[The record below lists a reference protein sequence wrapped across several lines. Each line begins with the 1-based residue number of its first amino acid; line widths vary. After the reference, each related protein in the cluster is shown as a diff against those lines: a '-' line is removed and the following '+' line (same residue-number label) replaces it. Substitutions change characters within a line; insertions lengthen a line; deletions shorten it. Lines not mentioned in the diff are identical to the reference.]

1 MTARK
6 PPQQPIGYSI
16 KDFIERKEFNVPQ
29 FQRRYDWTES
39 HIRDMW
45 EDLTT
50 HVLVLRG
57 NSPNQTHYF
66 GNSIVW
72 KNKGVHELI
81 DGQQRTL
88 TFLALIAA
96 LRDLFKAREMLEEE
110 IQARN
115 LLWDYR
121 GKHSYIHTDNTL
133 DEPKLQE
140 MINPNFE
147 CNPMA
152 LSLSRIHKAYS
163 WFKEYLNEEYDKELK
178 HNQGD
183 IEKTNQAAT
192 NWYYDI
198 LDHSHISAVTCDT
211 LDEAFTMFKAH
222 NSRGLDL
229 NASDMVKVE
238 LMSFMKQRNVDM
250 NEFTTLWTKL
260 DERCNQKPSEIGY
273 MLGDFYKAKTGKMI
287 SSSGLLKHWSAMLDH
302 ETLTAPRW
310 GRVILQQLYD
320 FSAVWSHYYYKIDGN
335 DSHNDLV
342 DMRVSNQLAPMIA
355 AWKGSGSGILQKA
368 FVADLV
374 SCIEYVHIHAKLAG
388 MIDSNSLKKAYVDW
402 ANWMWK
408 AGNPA
413 DVITR
418 IKQNA
423 RTFKVGTKETFKTNL
438 RHRTDLNTAQARFI
452 LRKTEGLKTPGLSA
466 TKMNHVEH
474 IVPNAYKSN
483 PEWDHI
489 KWDEHTI
496 KLNNLGN
503 LTLLLDKTNMSIGN
517 KGWSIKEPAL
527 SSSDLR
533 INKDIVAKAHTQWT
547 DSTINSRC
555 NELASYLYDNLKIR
569 GE

>member
-1 MTARK
+1 MTTRK

-16 KDFIERKEFNVPQ
+16 KDFIERKKFNVPQ
-29 FQRRYDWTES
+29 FQRRYDWTET

-50 HVLVLRG
+50 HVLVLQG
-57 NSPNQTHYF
+57 KNPNQTHYF

-72 KNKGVHELI
+72 KHEGVHELI

-96 LRDLFKAREMLEEE
+96 LRDLFKEKEMLEEE

-121 GKHSYIHTDNTL
+121 GKHSYIHTANSL
-133 DEPKLQE
+133 DEPKLQD

-152 LSLSRIHKAYS
+152 LSLPRLHKAYT
-163 WFKEYLNEEYDKELK
+163 WFKEYLYEEYDKELK

-183 IEKTNQAAT
+183 IEKTKAAAT

-211 LDEAFTMFKAH
+211 MDEAFTMFKAH

-229 NASDMVKVE
+229 NASDMVKVA
-238 LMSFMKQRNVDM
+238 LMSFMKKRGVTSD
-250 NEFTTLWTKL
+250 EFMTLWTKL
-260 DERCNQKPSEIGY
+260 DERCNEKPQEIGY
-273 MLGDFYKAKTGKMI
+273 MLGDFYKSRGGNMI
-287 SSSGLLKHWSAMLDH
+287 SSTGLLKHWSAMLEH
-302 ETLTAPRW
+302 NSLKAQKS
-310 GRVILQQLYD
+310 GRIILKQLDD
-320 FSAVWSHYYYKIDGN
+320 FSEVWSHYYYKIDGN

-355 AWKGSGSGILQKA
+355 AWKGSGAGILQKG

-374 SCIEYVHIHAKLAG
+374 SCIEYVHMHAKLAG
-388 MIDSNSLKKAYVDW
+388 MVDSNSLKKAYVEW

-408 AGNPA
+408 TGNPA
-413 DVITR
+413 DAINL
-418 IKQNA
+418 IKKSA

-438 RHRTDLNTAQARFI
+438 RHRTDLTAVQTRFI
-452 LRKTEGLKTPGLSA
+452 LKKAEGLKNPGLSA
-466 TKMNHVEH
+466 NKMNHVEH
-474 IVPNAYKSN
+474 IVPKAYKSN

-489 KWDEHTI
+489 KWDDHTT

-503 LTLLLDKTNMSIGN
+503 LTLLLDTTNMSIGN
-517 KGWSIKEPAL
+517 KGWSSKAL
-527 SSSDLR
+527 ALRSSDLG
-533 INKDIVAKAHTQWT
+533 INKDITAKAHTQWT
-547 DSTINSRC
+547 DSVINSRC
-555 NELASYLYDNLKIR
+555 NEIASYLYDNWKIR
-569 GE
+569 GD